1 MDFLQPWNLDFNER
15 IRGTS
20 LLVVIDQ
27 FIAPMHSDRQRGWRR
42 EGQGHVEVTGD
53 PKVGLQ

>member
-1 MDFLQPWNLDFNER
+1 MDFLQPWNLDFNEW
-15 IRGTS
+15 IRRAT

-27 FIAPMHSDRQRGWRR
+27 FITSMHSDWQGGRRR
-42 EGQGHVEVTGD
+42 EGQGHVKVTGD